1 MINQANILKS
11 IREVLEK
18 YPQDVSDEHITALL
32 ELYAENKLKKLKI
45 KIVNEIKDLI
55 EIEEETISKAQVQ
68 TLIQRVL
75 ALQ

>member
-1 MINQANILKS
+1 MINKANILKS

-32 ELYAENKLKKLKI
+32 ELYAENKLKKLKT

-55 EIEEETISKAQVQ
+55 EIEEDNISKDQIQ
-68 TLIQRVL
+68 TLIQKIL